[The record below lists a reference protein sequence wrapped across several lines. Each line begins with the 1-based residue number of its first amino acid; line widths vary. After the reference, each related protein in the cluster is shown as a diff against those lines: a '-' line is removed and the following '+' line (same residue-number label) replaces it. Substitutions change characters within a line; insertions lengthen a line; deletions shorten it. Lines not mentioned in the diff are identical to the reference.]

1 MNVHLECFFLP
12 PFAAPCLFNSKLNLE
27 VLLLIGTKVI
37 TKVITFG
44 IYTRYRTLFVAMFY
58 IVSLVIEEPDCM
70 MSSEGC
76 KNMDSSSGP
85 FWH

>member
-12 PFAAPCLFNSKLNLE
+12 PFAAPRLFNSKLNLE

>member
-58 IVSLVIEEPDCM
+58 LVSLVIEKLDCM
-70 MSSEGC
+70 ISSEGC